1 MASNHPSSPTDRR
14 AEPTPG
20 LDPVEGSLPDLPAP
34 ITADD
39 VDVTPPDRADQPVDE
54 STDVALTFERS

>member
-1 MASNHPSSPTDRR
+1 MSSNLPSSSTDRR

-20 LDPVEGSLPDLPAP
+20 LDPVDGQRPDLPAP
-34 ITADD
+34 IAADD
-39 VDVTPPDRADQPVDE
+39 VTMTPPDRAEHPVDE